1 MWRGTNRNK
10 LEVESRRGENLTE
23 REFYYAKPSVKV
35 KHVTEPVCVPSD
47 WWVSSQVCVCAC
59 TFGCHICVCTG
70 MFAHHCYNIVCVCVG
85 GGGEWICIQH
95 LTPELPREIYY
106 LYFSNYGTDPE
117 KYTKFETCN
126 SNSLTAPILK
136 YKHTDWAIINHLI
149 HWFLIKNYI
158 TVYEIFIKINI

>member
-1 MWRGTNRNK
+1 MKRNK
-10 LEVESRRGENLTE
+10 QEQIGGGEQEGWKLDGK
-23 REFYYAKPSVKV
+23 RVLLCKAI
-35 KHVTEPVCVPSD
+35 CQ
-47 WWVSSQVCVCAC
+47 SQTCHWTCLCPEWLMSLITGVRAC

-70 MFAHHCYNIVCVCVG
+70 MFAHHCYNIVCVCVGG

-126 SNSLTAPILK
+126 SNSLTAPIPK

-158 TVYEIFIKINI
+158 TVYEIFIQINI

>member
-1 MWRGTNRNK
+1 MKRNK
-10 LEVESRRGENLTE
+10 QEQIGGGEQEGWKLDGKIVLLCKAICQSQTCHWTCLCPE
-23 REFYYAKPSVKV
+23 WLMSLITGVCACV
-35 KHVTEPVCVPSD
+35 HV
-47 WWVSSQVCVCAC
+47 WVSHLCLYRHVCSPLLQYCVCVC
-59 TFGCHICVCTG
+59 
-70 MFAHHCYNIVCVCVG
+70 

-126 SNSLTAPILK
+126 SNSLRAPIPK

-158 TVYEIFIKINI
+158 TVY